1 MRRRW
6 PLLVLVVLLLVAL
19 YPLLTYGRAGDEPG
33 AGEATKIGRY
43 DSVYEIDAHGD
54 ALVTETVELEIPK
67 RVQVQGL
74 RRVFDE
80 VDAHARGA
88 RRVPEISKVTREGRD
103 EPFAWQSERG
113 GRLHVLSVGE
123 QGTFLDPGTHT
134 YVLQYEMKGLFV
146 PPERGADGAALN
158 WEVVDGRWPQPVARV
173 RATFRLPVAPDEVAC
188 SSTDASV
195 TCRVSGEKSSTVV
208 VSASDLAAG
217 TDLTVKA
224 ALREVSPSAQPAFWS
239 ARWSKVLG
247 TQWWYVALVAAGVLY
262 AAWLGHRLGS
272 RTFEDD
278 PGAPIQYV
286 PPTAVGPHQA
296 VFMAS
301 ASTPGR
307 LVGAALLHAAE
318 RGALVIERDGDVWR
332 LEARDRDAPLDEV
345 TAGLV
350 ASLGVADGDV
360 FVLDPADGAVRA
372 RIEQVQREAETRVRA
387 WAVRAGHLD
396 RSGPGSLA
404 AFGVV
409 AAFAAFAFGIWLGRP
424 STSLALIPGTYAAFA
439 LPLLYRGAGVNRSP
453 SGRRIWA
460 QTQGFGRALGASG
473 SGESF
478 DFEGREE
485 LHEQYLPWAVA
496 LGCEREWDAKF
507 RAETGTEP
515 PRPGYLTGADSS
527 VVALQ
532 DAVAGVQNTF
542 SGRN

>member
-6 PLLVLVVLLLVAL
+6 PLLVLVVLVLVAL
-19 YPLLTYGRAGDEPG
+19 HPLLTYGRASEEPE
-33 AGEATKIGRY
+33 AGEATKVSRY
-43 DSVYEIDAHGD
+43 DSVYEIDAQGD
-54 ALVTETVELEIPK
+54 AWVSETVELEIPK
-67 RVQVQGL
+67 GVQSQGL

-80 VDAHARGA
+80 VDAHAKGA
-88 RRVPEISKVTREGRD
+88 RRVPEIGKVTREGRD
-103 EPFAWQSERG
+103 ESFAWQSESG
-113 GRLHVLSVGE
+113 GRLHVLILGE
-123 QGTFLDPGTHT
+123 QGTFLEPGTHT

-146 PPERGADGAALN
+146 PPDGGADGAALH
-158 WEVVDGRWPQPVARV
+158 WDVVDGRWTQPVARA
-173 RATFRLPVAPDEVAC
+173 RATFRLPTVPDEVAC

-195 TCRVSGEKSSTVV
+195 TCRVSGAKSSTVI
-208 VSASDLAAG
+208 VSASELAAG
-217 TDLTVKA
+217 TGLTVKA
-224 ALREVSPSAQPAFWS
+224 ALAEVSPSAQPAFWS

-272 RTFEDD
+272 RAFEDD

-286 PPTAVGPHQA
+286 PPAGAGPHQA
-296 VFMAS
+296 VFVAS

-307 LVGAALLHAAE
+307 LVPAALLHAAE
-318 RGALVIERDGDVWR
+318 RGAVAIERDGDLWR
-332 LEARDRDAPLDEV
+332 LVARDRDAPLDEV
-345 TAGLV
+345 TARLMAGL
-350 ASLGVADGDV
+350 GIGDEGG
-360 FVLDPADGAVRA
+360 FVLDPGDVAVRA
-372 RIEQVQREAETRVRA
+372 RVEEVQREAETHVRA

-424 STSLALIPGTYAAFA
+424 STSLAMIPGTYAALA
-439 LPLLYRGAGVNRSP
+439 LPLLYRGAGTNRSP

-460 QTQGFGRALGASG
+460 QTQGFGLALGASG
-473 SGESF
+473 SRERF
-478 DFEGREE
+478 DFAGREE
-485 LHEQYLPWAVA
+485 LHGQYLPWAVA

-507 RAETGTEP
+507 RAETGAEP
-515 PRPGYLTGADSS
+515 PHPGYLTGAESS

-532 DAVAGVQNTF
+532 DAVEGVQNTF